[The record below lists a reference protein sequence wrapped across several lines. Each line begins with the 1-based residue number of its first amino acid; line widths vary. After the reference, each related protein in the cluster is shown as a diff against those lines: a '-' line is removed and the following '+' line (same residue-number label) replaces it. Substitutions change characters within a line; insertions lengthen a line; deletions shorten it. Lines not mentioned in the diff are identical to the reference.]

1 MLNLSGGRNHPPPC
15 RPESRAGAAVLAAY
29 PAERGERPG
38 GLVLTADDD
47 WRRLVVGASLAAAPV
62 NAALLPIKHQARAY
76 ENAVDASRKGNNEER
91 SAQYR
96 LYEVQNGNHIES
108 YVAPF
113 PELVLI
119 QPHAQRAFDLL
130 VDHVETNTALPP
142 SQCIPKAG
150 TISPSPSQPGHC
162 ASLFVP

>member
-1 MLNLSGGRNHPPPC
+1 M
-15 RPESRAGAAVLAAY
+15 
-29 PAERGERPG
+29 
-38 GLVLTADDD
+38 D
-47 WRRLVVGASLAAAPV
+47 
-62 NAALLPIKHQARAY
+62 ALLPIKHQARAY

-142 SQCIPKAG
+142 SQCIPKGGA
-150 TISPSPSQPGHC
+150 ISATPAQPGNC
-162 ASLFVP
+162 AQLFAP